1 MNQKILLEALDIK
14 KNYGD
19 RALLHPDR
27 LCVYEGQR
35 IGLIGENGAGKST
48 LLNILSGEASPESGK
63 VHRFCEIGII
73 HQMGQTEADI
83 SPQMCSRFHTQADRT
98 TLSGGEKTRRR
109 IAAAFTKNVPLLFAD
124 EPTTDLDSEGI
135 ALLEKHLTSFSGA
148 ILLISHDRHLLDTVC
163 NCIWHLEDGNISVF
177 PGNYTAYQLELR
189 QRREHQQDEY
199 DQYKAEKARLEASAQ
214 KMLERSQQIRKTP
227 ARMGNSEARLHT
239 RAATDAIFRIT
250 RAKGALQTRLDQL
263 ERKERPR
270 DLPEIS
276 MSFGAQTPIGAK
288 AAVTGRSI
296 SLKAGDK
303 VLLTKTDFIIP
314 TGSRT
319 ALLGPNGCGK
329 TTLLHALAS
338 GSRLTDGI
346 HFGGQLKMNPAVRL
360 GWFDQDHSATL
371 DLNKSALA
379 NAMYTSIADE
389 STVRTTFARLNLRG
403 DDVFKPLSVLS
414 GGERAKTA
422 LVRLLVSDINVLLL
436 DEPTNH
442 LDVFTL
448 EALQELL
455 SGYGGTLLFVS
466 HDRSFTEAVAS
477 RILRFDG
484 TSLQT
489 FEGTLSEMEKQD
501 HADTDR
507 RQLELEITTLQMRM
521 AALVSRMSAPRK
533 GDDPLKLNADYEA
546 LAEQIRLM
554 KQSLPPVR

>member
-1 MNQKILLEALDIK
+1 MNQKILLEAQDLQ

-27 LCVYEGQR
+27 LCIYEGQR

-48 LLNILSGEASPESGK
+48 LLNILSGEAAPDSGTI
-63 VHRFCEIGII
+63 HRFCEIGVI
-73 HQMGQTEADI
+73 HQMGQTEAEI
-83 SPQMCSRFHTQADRT
+83 SPQMRARFHAQADRT

-135 ALLEKHLTSFSGA
+135 ALLEKQLTSFSGA

-177 PGNYTAYQLELR
+177 PGNYTAYQAELK

-214 KMLERSQQIRKTP
+214 KMLERSQQVRKAP
-227 ARMGNSEARLHT
+227 ARMGNSEARLHK
-239 RAATDAIFRIT
+239 RAATDTIFRIT

-263 ERKERPR
+263 EKKERPR

-276 MSFGAQTPIGAK
+276 MSFGTEIPIGAK
-288 AAVTGRSI
+288 AAITGRSI
-296 SLKAGDK
+296 SLKAGEK
-303 VLLTKTDFIIP
+303 LLLNKADFIIP

-329 TTLLHALAS
+329 TTLLRALAA
-338 GSRLTDGI
+338 GSKLTDDI

-379 NAMYTSIADE
+379 NAMYTSVADE

-442 LDVFTL
+442 LDIFTL

-455 SGYGGTLLFVS
+455 AGYGGTLLFVS
-466 HDRSFTEAVAS
+466 HDRSFTEAVAN

-489 FEGTLSEMEKQD
+489 FEGTLSEMEKKD

-507 RQLELEITTLQMRM
+507 QQLELEITTLQMRM
-521 AALVSRMSAPRK
+521 AALVSRMSAPQK

-546 LAEQIRLM
+546 LAEQIRLL
-554 KQSLPPVR
+554 KQSL